1 MLLIVFLRLLIIF
14 TTIGI
19 VFSTAHSQHTTK
31 DFSIVTTAIVQYNAG
46 NICSVINALRRIG
59 VEPIVTSNPEEI
71 MSADRVI
78 FPGQGEAATTIAHL
92 KRSGL
97 DRVIK
102 ELRQP
107 VLGIC
112 IGQQLL
118 CEHSDEGDTPCLN
131 VFEGSRVQKFIA
143 PEGVNLKVP
152 HMGWNTIENTH
163 SPLFKDLALDSYVY
177 FVHSFYAPVCEW
189 TIAETNYGGIPFSAA
204 MRRDNFFATQFHPEK
219 SGTVG
224 EQILTNFMQLD
235 L

>member
-1 MLLIVFLRLLIIF
+1 M
-14 TTIGI
+14 
-19 VFSTAHSQHTTK
+19 K
-31 DFSIVTTAIVQYNAG
+31 TAIVQYNAG

-112 IGQQLL
+112 IGQ
-118 CEHSDEGDTPCLN
+118 
-131 VFEGSRVQKFIA
+131 
-143 PEGVNLKVP
+143 
-152 HMGWNTIENTH
+152 
-163 SPLFKDLALDSYVY
+163 
-177 FVHSFYAPVCEW
+177 
-189 TIAETNYGGIPFSAA
+189 
-204 MRRDNFFATQFHPEK
+204 
-219 SGTVG
+219 
-224 EQILTNFMQLD
+224 
-235 L
+235 

>member
-1 MLLIVFLRLLIIF
+1 MRKEKCLAGCFLRPSAPHGFLLSH
-14 TTIGI
+14 
-19 VFSTAHSQHTTK
+19 FSFLISKKT
-31 DFSIVTTAIVQYNAG
+31 SIVKTAIVQYNAG

-131 VFEGSRVQKFIA
+131 VFEGSRVQKFVA

-152 HMGWNTIENTH
+152 HTGWNTIENT
-163 SPLFKDLALDSYVY
+163 SSPTVPLF
-177 FVHSFYAPVCEW
+177 
-189 TIAETNYGGIPFSAA
+189 
-204 MRRDNFFATQFHPEK
+204 
-219 SGTVG
+219 SG
-224 EQILTNFMQLD
+224 
-235 L
+235 